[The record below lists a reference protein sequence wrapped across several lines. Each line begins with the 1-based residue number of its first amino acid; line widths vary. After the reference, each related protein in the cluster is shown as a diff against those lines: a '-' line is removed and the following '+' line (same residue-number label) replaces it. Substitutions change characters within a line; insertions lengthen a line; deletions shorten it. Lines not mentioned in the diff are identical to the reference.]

1 VLDVSWRL
9 RAGGYTAELIAS
21 EPLVDLLRSVLVD
34 LRTDDAA
41 TGVIEVS
48 PNSSGSY
55 RIRSDGRLWDDAVKL
70 DDVGDEVVHMLLRA
84 ALDAQSSI
92 VHVHAGAVALSDQ
105 TVVVGGWS
113 GSGKSTAITALLSAG
128 FAYITD
134 ERLAVAAD
142 GRSISGFPKPISL
155 ISGSFEVLAHLDPL
169 HTGHGA
175 ANATTWQIPAS
186 TIGPIAE
193 ELDRIPSIVVFV
205 AYRAGADTIVTNL
218 SPVVA
223 AARLVGDSP
232 DVSVRG
238 GAGVGAIASLAA
250 SVPCVEIEFG
260 DLDEFVAA
268 VRTACAQPPDVDVAA
283 PVELGGLGA
292 AHLPAPPT
300 PAGVAEDRRYTI
312 ALGAS
317 VWTFGDGGALGFVEA
332 TGSVVELV
340 DANAVWVQLLD
351 GSVTLAQLIDE
362 VADATS
368 SDPEAVR
375 IAARS
380 NVCDLWS
387 VGLIGPC
394 DDA

>member
-9 RAGGYTAELIAS
+9 RAGSYTAELIAS
-21 EPLVDLLRSVLVD
+21 EALVDLLRSVLVD

-41 TGVIEVS
+41 TGVVEVS

-55 RIRSDGRLWDDAVKL
+55 QIRSDGRLWDDAVEFE
-70 DDVGDEVVHMLLRA
+70 DVVDGVVHMLLRA
-84 ALDAQSSI
+84 ALDAQASI
-92 VHVHAGAVALSDQ
+92 VHVHAGAVALADQ
-105 TVVVGGWS
+105 TVVIGGWS

-134 ERLAVAAD
+134 ERLAVGAD

-155 ISGSFEVLAHLDPL
+155 ISGSFEVLSHLDPL
-169 HTGHGA
+169 RTGHGA

-186 TIGPIAE
+186 TVGPVAQ
-193 ELDRIPSIVVFV
+193 ELDRMPSIVIFV
-205 AYRAGADTIVTNL
+205 AYRAGADTIVTNV
-218 SPVVA
+218 SPLVA

-232 DVSVRG
+232 DVSARG
-238 GAGVGAIASLAA
+238 GAGVRAIASLAA

-268 VRTACAQPPDVDVAA
+268 VRTVCAQPPDADVAT
-283 PVELGGLGA
+283 PVELGGLGDA
-292 AHLPAPPT
+292 QLPAPAT
-300 PAGVAEDRRYTI
+300 PAGVAEDRRYAI
-312 ALGAS
+312 ARGAS
-317 VWTFGDGGALGFVEA
+317 VWTFGDYGALGFVEA

-351 GSVTLAQLIDE
+351 GSATLAELIDE

-368 SDPEAVR
+368 SEPDAVGM
-375 IAARS
+375 AARS
-380 NVCDLWS
+380 NVSDLWS